1 MVTQYPHSLYTYA
14 TQPAVQNELGDWVPG
29 ASTMQACGACREETA
44 GRGGIGKG
52 ISQSQEDFKDIVNM
66 ALVQAPL
73 SCPHIPEGH
82 TVVVSNAPLPPE
94 TTMDEA
100 KALQR
105 QGTVRIIGICKKF
118 DRSTFHV
125 RIWL

>member
-1 MVTQYPHSLYTYA
+1 MIQYPHFLYTFT
-14 TQPAVQNELGDWVPG
+14 TQPATQNELGDWVPG
-29 ASTMQACGACREETA
+29 SSEMTPCGPCREETA

-52 ISQSQEDFKDIVNM
+52 INQSSADFKDIVNM
-66 ALVQAPL
+66 ATIQAPR

-82 TVVVSNAPLPPE
+82 TVVVSNTPLPPE
-94 TTMDEA
+94 TTMEQA

-105 QGTVRIIGICKKF
+105 QGIVRIFGVCKKF

-125 RIWL
+125 RLWL